1 MTEFKN
7 TLAPSNKRQAFWIS
21 FLLSFILCFC
31 LLFLVSPFTGLSRN
45 FGAGNDGYIQ
55 LARSLVAGYGYVFE
69 KDGPPVFH
77 RPPLYPIFL
86 VPVAL
91 FPEYLQRYVLVVVQ
105 SILVGFIGMMIFKIA
120 DELYNRTVA
129 AVAIWLFLINPWVHW
144 NAKNPMTPVLQALLY
159 LIFVYV
165 VAIELLDI
173 LGLLQNKQ
181 RSGLL
186 FRGLVIGV
194 VGAALTLT
202 HAAMLAVVFVFI
214 LILFVAALFR
224 NTRHLL
230 TALIAVI
237 VAVGFI
243 APWTYR
249 NWAVFGRFIPVAG
262 GGGLAYF
269 NGNVHWDFIEQQP
282 QRPGENYIDASLRII
297 GIEGTEQTHT
307 HWKGFID
314 IKDEELANR
323 KMAEHIRN
331 HPALFVN
338 KVILNAI
345 EYYFPV
351 LTKPFLAVKTLT
363 PEQWALSIFHL
374 LYWFTA
380 VLGTVYCW
388 RKGLLLLAGIFLY
401 AVWYFPFAMFI
412 GHSLYTFGTI
422 PLLCIISAAG
432 IVSFFGK
439 EKQLMAC

>member
-1 MTEFKN
+1 VIKPLKKLLPQN
-7 TLAPSNKRQAFWIS
+7 DRQVFLIS
-21 FLLSFILCFC
+21 FSLCLILCF
-31 LLFLVSPFTGLSRN
+31 FIVLVLPPLTGLSDK
-45 FGAGNDGYIQ
+45 FGPGHDGYIQ
-55 LARSLVAGYGYVFE
+55 LARSLAAGYGYVFE
-69 KDGPPVFH
+69 KGGPPVFH

-105 SILVGFIGMMIFKIA
+105 SILVGFIGMMIFRIA
-120 DELYNRTVA
+120 RQLYNQN
-129 AVAIWLFLINPWVHW
+129 VAIVALLLFLVNPWVYW
-144 NAKNPMTPVLQALLY
+144 NAKNPMTPVLQAFLY

-165 VAIELLDI
+165 ASIELLDI

-194 VGAALTLT
+194 VGAALMLT

-214 LILFVAALFR
+214 LILFVAVLFR

-243 APWTYR
+243 APWTCR

-282 QRPGENYIDASLRII
+282 QRPGEKYIDASLRII

-307 HWKGFID
+307 HWKGFIN

-331 HPALFVN
+331 DPALFV
-338 KVILNAI
+338 KTVILNVI
-345 EYYFPV
+345 EYYFPAFV
-351 LTKPFLAVKTLT
+351 KPFLAIKTVT
-363 PEQWALSIFHL
+363 AEQWALSIFHL
-374 LYWFTA
+374 FYWLAA
-380 VLGTVYCW
+380 VIGILYCW

-401 AVWYFPFAMFI
+401 AVWYFPFATSI
-412 GHSLYTFGTI
+412 GHSLYAFGTI

-432 IVSFFGK
+432 IVCFLSK
-439 EKQLMAC
+439 EKR